1 MLRGINKDR
10 TSEYPLSGYKD
21 LKREQTL
28 SDGSELL
35 SFNIPKKYAS
45 SIELES
51 YIQTEYQE
59 YVVKEVNPDGD
70 YYEIVAKLNLEKF
83 WGKMWK
89 NFENVEAT
97 ITDTLNLALAGT
109 GWIVGTCEIT
119 KKRTIRKTNSSTLD
133 IINQCLKT
141 YLAEI
146 EYDTLNKVI
155 NIYTTR
161 GTDKGKFAMDTV
173 NAKKITLQASS
184 YEYITKLICIGAT
197 TTTKDS
203 DDNETSTTLEVTVTN
218 NTYSS
223 KDIAAIWKDER
234 YTVEADLIE
243 DGQAKLDELAKP
255 VEAYSVDFAFLD
267 DVLIGDTITLI
278 SKENNIFK
286 KLRVVK
292 LTTYPDYPQKA
303 PVGELGSR
311 IYSFEDMQKQYED
324 TTSTVTNITA
334 DDGSISSSALKDAFN
349 KIVLAELDVATLN
362 ALDARIGQLEATY
375 VTTTELVA
383 ERANIKNAVIEQ
395 LNADDIYAK
404 RADINVLSSNVA
416 NINTLL
422 AGTVTT
428 GSTQTIVMNSQN
440 ITVADGTFKS
450 AMIESLDVSKLN
462 AGVISTNKFTIQSND
477 GAITI
482 ADSTMQF
489 KDNNDNVRIQM
500 GQDSS
505 GNFSFIIRASD
516 GQTTL
521 IDGTGV
527 KENAIADK
535 LIKTNMINDKA
546 ITKDKI
552 DYTSFVEG
560 YNASTNTNT
569 IKASKVLLDGTEQ
582 TLDVKFNTMQ
592 STIDNKE
599 ASGRNYIRNSNFVDS
614 TNYWYMNKNS
624 TTSAGIKVIDDSNF
638 GKALQMTVTGV
649 SSGGWAVITSKGSS
663 IEYKKDSYYTVSFFA
678 KSDGKSGA
686 YLNID
691 INNDYANNPVCSRKV
706 FNLSS
711 TWTKYT
717 YTFKALVDS
726 NGDNAFFR
734 INQNIGVNWIAN
746 VKLEKGT
753 EATLYNQAFE
763 DIDKLIKTNSTSIN
777 AIQGQISTLISQ
789 TSQINDNKN
798 NIATLTSNYS
808 SLNQTVNS
816 LNTTVSSHT
825 SSISSL
831 NTTVTSHTSSINQLQ
846 SSIALKVESSDI
858 TAAINGLQIG
868 GANIVINGNF
878 KKDATNWYVNRDSSS
893 DAWCGKVLDETD
905 TLHPNRLHT
914 TINSISS
921 GGWVWFNLYQNNYNF
936 VAEKTYTLSFL
947 AHSGTLKKVT
957 ARVCKNDGT
966 NVQMGSVDFAIGTTW
981 TKCVYTFKAKYNAS
995 IGDTRLQFTHGV
1007 GTVKFTN
1014 IKLEEGSKATSFTVA
1029 QEDIEVRFSSV
1040 EQQITSTAITTKIS
1054 AGLSGTDSISTTY
1067 FTMDNTGLTIKN
1079 GGIKILN
1086 NANTEVLAC
1095 DTNGDLTLKGTFAS
1109 YSNNKL
1115 ACKIEE
1121 NQYKLYDFSSDDETY
1136 IGALGALIQTKDNK
1150 VYKKIG
1156 LYDSY
1161 DSSICIGYDTASE
1174 ANNYTHKIYAY
1185 MQFDSNNSIERVM
1198 PIEIFKDTAIR
1209 YGVRFAALDTTNKKL
1224 TGFFT
1229 TDEQD
1234 NFVLTNYNTPKFTNY
1249 LRLGTN
1255 VNYTN
1260 YYTAIEIHRQGDQ
1273 EFIDG
1278 YGTFTMYGDF
1288 TVTGNKNCLQQT
1300 ENYGGRL
1307 FYSLEDCSSYLT
1319 DRVDIPVQ
1327 VEENKQIKIEFNKIF
1342 KECVNLSNYQITIN
1356 KESYGDYTILE
1367 KTKDYFILES
1377 DTKDFR
1383 FTYTITAKRKGYEDR
1398 YLDEF
1403 KAS

>member
-1 MLRGINKDR
+1 MVKLV
-10 TSEYPLSGYKD
+10 EYPNEPY
-21 LKREQTL
+21 
-28 SDGSELL
+28 
-35 SFNIPKKYAS
+35 N
-45 SIELES
+45 
-51 YIQTEYQE
+51 
-59 YVVKEVNPDGD
+59 
-70 YYEIVAKLNLEKF
+70 
-83 WGKMWK
+83 
-89 NFENVEAT
+89 
-97 ITDTLNLALAGT
+97 
-109 GWIVGTCEIT
+109 
-119 KKRTIRKTNSSTLD
+119 NS
-133 IINQCLKT
+133 C
-141 YLAEI
+141 
-146 EYDTLNKVI
+146 
-155 NIYTTR
+155 
-161 GTDKGKFAMDTV
+161 
-173 NAKKITLQASS
+173 
-184 YEYITKLICIGAT
+184 
-197 TTTKDS
+197 
-203 DDNETSTTLEVTVTN
+203 
-218 NTYSS
+218 
-223 KDIAAIWKDER
+223 
-234 YTVEADLIE
+234 
-243 DGQAKLDELAKP
+243 
-255 VEAYSVDFAFLD
+255 
-267 DVLIGDTITLI
+267 
-278 SKENNIFK
+278 
-286 KLRVVK
+286 
-292 LTTYPDYPQKA
+292 
-303 PVGELGSR
+303 ELGNR
-311 IYSFEDMQKQYED
+311 IYSFEDIQNANRQ
-324 TTSTVTNITA
+324 TANTVNNITTG
-334 DDGSISSSALKDAFN
+334 DDGSISPSAIKDALD
-349 KIVLAELDVATLN
+349 KAIIAELDVASLN
-362 ALDARIGQLEATY
+362 ALEIRVGNIEASY
-375 VTTTELVA
+375 IKTTELVTVKA
-383 ERANIKNAVIEQ
+383 EIQDAVIQ
-395 LNADDIYAK
+395 NLQADNIFANYEEV
-404 RADINVLSSNVA
+404 NVLKANVETV
-416 NINTLL
+416 NTLL

-428 GSTQTIVMNSQN
+428 GSTQTIVLNSKN
-440 ITVADGTFKS
+440 TTIENALIKS
-450 AMIESLDVSKLN
+450 AMIESLDVSKIN
-462 AGVISTNKFTIQSND
+462 SGTISTNKFTIQSND

-500 GQDSS
+500 GQDAS

-878 KKDATNWYVNRDSSS
+878 KKDATTWYVNRDSSS

-936 VAEKTYTLSFL
+936 VEGKTYTLSFL

-957 ARVCKNDGT
+957 ARVSKNDGT
-966 NVQMGSVDFAIGTTW
+966 NVQMGSVYFAIGTTW

-1007 GTVKFTN
+1007 GTVKYTD
-1014 IKLEEGSKATSFTVA
+1014 IKLEEGDKATGFTVA

-1054 AGLSGTDSISTTY
+1054 TGLSGTDSISNTY
-1067 FTMDNTGLTIKN
+1067 FTMDNKGLTIKN

-1198 PIEIFKDTAIR
+1198 PIEIFKDTGIR

-1319 DRVDIPVQ
+1319 DRVDVPVQ
-1327 VEENKQIKIEFNKIF
+1327 VEENKQIKIAFNEIF
-1342 KECVNLSNYQITIN
+1342 KECVNLTNYQITIN

-1367 KTKDYFILES
+1367 KTEDYFILKS
-1377 DTKDFR
+1377 DTEGFK
-1383 FTYTITAKRKGYEDR
+1383 FTYTITAKRRGYEDR

-1403 KAS
+1403 KTA

>member
-1 MLRGINKDR
+1 MLRGISKDR
-10 TSEYPLSGYKD
+10 TSEYPLSCYKD

-35 SFNIPKKYAS
+35 SFNIPKKYANNL
-45 SIELES
+45 ELES

-59 YVVKEVNPDGD
+59 YVVKEVNPDGEF
-70 YYEIVAKLNLEKF
+70 YEVVTKLNLEKF

-109 GWIVGTCEIT
+109 GWVIGTCGIT

-155 NIYTTR
+155 NIYEKR
-161 GTDKGKFAMDTV
+161 GNDKGKFAMDTV

-197 TTTKDS
+197 TTTKDN

-218 NTYSS
+218 NTYSN

-234 YTVEADLIE
+234 YTVEADLRE

-255 VEAYSVDFAFLD
+255 VESYSVDFAFLD
-267 DVLIGDTITLI
+267 DVSVGDTITLI

-292 LTTYPDYPQKA
+292 LTTYPDDPQKA
-303 PVGELGSR
+303 PTGELGSR

-349 KIVLAELDVATLN
+349 KLVLAELDVATLN

-404 RADINVLSSNVA
+404 RADITVLSSNVA

-428 GSTQTIVMNSQN
+428 GSTQTIVLNSQN
-440 ITVADGTFKS
+440 TTIENALIKS
-450 AMIESLDVSKLN
+450 AMIESLDVSKIN
-462 AGVISTNKFTIQSND
+462 SGTISTNKFTIQSND

-489 KDNNDNVRIQM
+489 KDNNDNIRIQM
-500 GQDSS
+500 GQDAS

-516 GQTTL
+516 GTTTL

-569 IKASKVLLDGTEQ
+569 IKASKVLLDGTTQ
-582 TLDVKFNTMQ
+582 TLDVKFNTLETTLNDL
-592 STIDNKE
+592 SIGGVNKLIN
-599 ASGRNYIRNSNFVDS
+599 GGFNYSSFS
-614 TNYWYMNKNS
+614 WKTNGSLSYEVIS
-624 TTSAGIKVIDDSNF
+624 ESSAKS
-638 GKALQMTVTGV
+638 GKALKMYC
-649 SSGGWAVITSKGSS
+649 GGADNGIYQ
-663 IEYKKDSYYTVSFFA
+663 E
-678 KSDGKSGA
+678 
-686 YLNID
+686 NID
-691 INNDYANNPVCSRKV
+691 SATGYITISFYAKADYNDMAIHFGVQGFTDKAV
-706 FNLSS
+706 NL
-711 TWTKYT
+711 TTGWKRYT
-717 YTFKALVDS
+717 YTIKCGVVNNKKVFIYPSQGAVIYLHSVKAEEGNMATDFNYNPVEVDS
-726 NGDNAFFR
+726 R
-734 INQNIGVNWIAN
+734 I
-746 VKLEKGT
+746 KS
-753 EATLYNQAFE
+753 
-763 DIDKLIKTNSTSIN
+763 NSTSISTM
-777 AIQGQISTLISQ
+777 QGQISTLITECEQISTNTGNI
-789 TSQINDNKN
+789 TSLSIKYTQ
-798 NIATLTSNYS
+798 
-808 SLNQTVNS
+808 LNQDLNSFKTTVS
-816 LNTTVSSHT
+816 STYATNTTVSDLSST
-825 SSISSL
+825 VTQLNNSITTKVWQNDIDTSISALTIDTVNLINNSNFANTNYWNLTEGISAGAGTSGCNGVSFYIDTTNKRLHCYGIANGTSAIMECYQQRDDLATEFKKGCKVVFSCKDDYEWNSNSKIQLLLRGYNSNWGQLWEYTLNKNNPVTIGANSSLAKVRIIVKVSAIDNTSGSIFEGWFTNLMLQYGDKVTKYSL
-831 NTTVTSHTSSINQLQ
+831 NDT
-846 SSIALKVESSDI
+846 DY
-858 TAAINGLQIG
+858 
-868 GANIVINGNF
+868 
-878 KKDATNWYVNRDSSS
+878 KDSFDKTN
-893 DAWCGKVLDETD
+893 
-905 TLHPNRLHT
+905 
-914 TINSISS
+914 
-921 GGWVWFNLYQNNYNF
+921 
-936 VAEKTYTLSFL
+936 
-947 AHSGTLKKVT
+947 
-957 ARVCKNDGT
+957 
-966 NVQMGSVDFAIGTTW
+966 
-981 TKCVYTFKAKYNAS
+981 
-995 IGDTRLQFTHGV
+995 TR
-1007 GTVKFTN
+1007 
-1014 IKLEEGSKATSFTVA
+1014 I
-1029 QEDIEVRFSSV
+1029 SSV
-1040 EQQITSTAITTKIS
+1040 EQEITSTAITTKIS
-1054 AGLSGTDSISTTY
+1054 TGLSGTDSISNTY
-1067 FTMDNTGLTIKN
+1067 FTMNNEGLTIKN

-1319 DRVDIPVQ
+1319 DRVDVPVQ
-1327 VEENKQIKIEFNKIF
+1327 VDENKQIKVEFNEIF
-1342 KECVNLSNYQITIN
+1342 KECVNLTNYQITVN
-1356 KESYGDYTILE
+1356 KETYGDYTIVE

-1377 DTKDFR
+1377 DTEGFK